1 MHVQLYH
8 TIHHI
13 PHNPPSC
20 HTVTYFS
27 APWCN
32 ACRRLQPKIA
42 QMASNNQDVTFIQV
56 NVADDALRQFCSTQL
71 HLTKLPYFHLYRR
84 GKLLAHFTANLEKIG
99 VLRAEIAALK
109 LCTDP
114 RCESS

>member
-1 MHVQLYH
+1 
-8 TIHHI
+8 
-13 PHNPPSC
+13 
-20 HTVTYFS
+20 
-27 APWCN
+27 
-32 ACRRLQPKIA
+32 
-42 QMASNNQDVTFIQV
+42 MASNNQDVTFIQV